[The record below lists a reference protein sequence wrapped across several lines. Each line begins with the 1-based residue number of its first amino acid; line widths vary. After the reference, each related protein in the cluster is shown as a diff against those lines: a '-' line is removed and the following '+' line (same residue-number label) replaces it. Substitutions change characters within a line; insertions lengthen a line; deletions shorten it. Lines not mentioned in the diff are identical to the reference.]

1 MTMAR
6 VGEIASM
13 AFHERRAEDVIAKLD
28 AIREQIAGGKC
39 VGENSTDVIREAR
52 EARDRR
58 T

>member
-28 AIREQIAGGKC
+28 AIREQIAGGK
-39 VGENSTDVIREAR
+39 
-52 EARDRR
+52 
-58 T
+58 